1 MRVLVTGAA
10 GFIGFHLALALAKE
24 GYFVL
29 GLDSIND
36 YYDAN
41 LKLARL
47 KELGIDD
54 SKAQLWGQ
62 RVKSKSYEN
71 LEFIRMDLCDEDG
84 IRSLFS
90 EFKPKIVVNLAAQ
103 AGVRYS
109 LEHPQSYIKSNIE
122 GFCNILE
129 GCRHHGVENL
139 VYASSSSV
147 YGLNKNLPFSEAKS
161 TEHPISLYAASKKA
175 NEMMAHS
182 YSHLFNLPA
191 TGLRFFTVYGP
202 WGRPDMALFK
212 FAKAAFENT
221 SIDVYNHGDMQRD
234 FTYIDDII
242 AGIMLCIKNP
252 AKPSSEFD
260 PTNPRSDIS
269 SAPYRIYNIGRSKP
283 AKLLEYIAAIER
295 ELGKEI
301 KKNMLPMQAGDVAAT
316 HADTSALELLG
327 YKPKISIDEGVAK
340 FIAWY
345 KSYFKLKAQG

>member
-1 MRVLVTGAA
+1 MRVLITGAA

-71 LEFIRMDLCDEDG
+71 LEFIRLDLCDEDG

-191 TGLRFFTVYGP
+191 TELRFFLFMGP
-202 WGRPDMALFK
+202 RVVLIWRYLNLLMP
-212 FAKAAFENT
+212 
-221 SIDVYNHGDMQRD
+221 
-234 FTYIDDII
+234 
-242 AGIMLCIKNP
+242 
-252 AKPSSEFD
+252 
-260 PTNPRSDIS
+260 
-269 SAPYRIYNIGRSKP
+269 
-283 AKLLEYIAAIER
+283 LEYIAAIER

-301 KKNMLPMQAGDVAAT
+301 KKTCYPCKQAM
-316 HADTSALELLG
+316 
-327 YKPKISIDEGVAK
+327 
-340 FIAWY
+340 
-345 KSYFKLKAQG
+345 

>member
-221 SIDVYNHGDMQRD
+221 SIDVYNHGNMQRD

-269 SAPYRIYNIGRSKP
+269 
-283 AKLLEYIAAIER
+283 
-295 ELGKEI
+295 
-301 KKNMLPMQAGDVAAT
+301 
-316 HADTSALELLG
+316 
-327 YKPKISIDEGVAK
+327 ISH
-340 FIAWY
+340 
-345 KSYFKLKAQG
+345 L

>member
-10 GFIGFHLALALAKE
+10 GFIGFHLSLALAKQ
-24 GYFVL
+24 GAKVL
-29 GLDSIND
+29 GIDNIND
-36 YYDAN
+36 YYDIN
-41 LKLARL
+41 LKYARL
-47 KELGIDD
+47 GELGIDKTSAD
-54 SKAQLWGQ
+54 SGNFV
-62 RVKSKSYEN
+62 RSSKFEN
-71 LEFIRMDLCDEDG
+71 LEFAKINLCDE
-84 IRSLFS
+84 LKLN
-90 EFKPKIVVNLAAQ
+90 EAFKSFAPQIVVNLAAQ

-109 LEHPQSYIKSNIE
+109 LEQPKSYIKSNIE

-129 GCRHHGVENL
+129 GSRHHSVENL

-147 YGLNKNLPFSEAKS
+147 YGLNKNLPFSEAKN

-182 YSHLFNLPA
+182 YSHLFNLPT

-212 FAKAAFENT
+212 FAKAAFENS

-234 FTYIDDII
+234 FTYIDDIV

-252 AKPSSEFD
+252 AKPSPDFD
-260 PTNPRSDIS
+260 PVNPRSDIS

-327 YKPKISIDEGVAK
+327 YEPKISIDEGVAN

-345 KSYFKLKAQG
+345 KSYFKVEV